1 MKILVASSG
10 AIATSLLPQWLLILR
25 QFGRYEFRIV
35 LTPSAA
41 RFVSTSAISA
51 VADGLVY
58 TDDDAFPSD
67 GTTMPPHLD
76 LATWADVILFVPAT
90 YNSLIKLSLGIAD
103 NLLLTIMALSESPII
118 AVPAIAPAIAKKDA
132 YKRMLTALKERGIHF
147 VVPGGPTLEVSSGRY
162 VTQAGAGMATF
173 EEVAAA
179 ILEYDE
185 MKNSK

>member
-25 QFGRYEFRIV
+25 QFGRYEFRVV

-41 RFVSTSAISA
+41 RFVSASAISA
-51 VADGLVY
+51 VTGGSVY

-67 GTTMPPHLD
+67 GATTPPHLD

-90 YNSLIKLSLGIAD
+90 YNSLMKLKLGIAD
-103 NLLLTIMALSESPII
+103 NLLHTVMAFSESPII
-118 AVPAIAPAIAKKDA
+118 AVPAISPVIAKKDV
-132 YKRMLTALKERGIHF
+132 YKRMLTVLKERGINF
-147 VVPGGPTLEVSSGRY
+147 VVPSGPTLEVSSGEY
-162 VTQAGAGMATF
+162 VTQAGAGMASF

-185 MKNSK
+185 LKNK

>member
-1 MKILVASSG
+1 MRILVASSG

-25 QFGRYEFRIV
+25 QFGRYEFRVV

-51 VADGLVY
+51 INGGPVY
-58 TDDDAFPSD
+58 TDDDAFPPD
-67 GTTMPPHLD
+67 GTVTPPHLG

-90 YNSLIKLSLGIAD
+90 YNSLTKVKLGIAD
-103 NLLLTIMALSESPII
+103 NLLLTVIAFSESPVI
-118 AVPAIAPAIAKKDA
+118 AVPAISPAIAKKEI
-132 YKRMLTALKERGIHF
+132 YKEMIAALKERGMGF
-147 VVPGGPTLEVSSGRY
+147 VVPGGPTIEVSSGEY
-162 VTQAGAGMATF
+162 TTQAGAGMATF

-185 MKNSK
+185 LKNK